1 MYHENKGRGKR
12 KRRKIVGM
20 VSFREFSRLVSK
32 AWKHIDVL
40 SRSEL
45 EAEARHQRRVYK
57 HKLRLWKQ
65 AQENERFNS
74 SSSSERRNLGELP
87 HDFPSNVPGALE
99 EHIQYLLRLRSEIRY
114 EIAWCTGITQEIAET
129 VATTE
134 QAHQLHGMHDLLLLQ
149 EYQESDFEPL
159 AISVLNGKSDSSDMV
174 TEWDG
179 TLSAMEDPSNPVDAR
194 CFYSPIFEEAIRDGI
209 DLAKPMDPNE
219 MEMLF

>member
-12 KRRKIVGM
+12 KHRKIAGM

-65 AQENERFNS
+65 AQENQRSFNP
-74 SSSSERRNLGELP
+74 SEEKRNLRDLP

-99 EHIQYLLRLRSEIRY
+99 ERIQHLLRPRSEIAN
-114 EIAWCTGITQEIAET
+114 EIAWRTVITQEIAET
-129 VATTE
+129 VATGE
-134 QAHQLHGMHDLLLLQ
+134 QVHQLHDMHDLLLQ

-179 TLSAMEDPSNPVDAR
+179 TLSAMEDPSNPEDAR
-194 CFYSPIFEEAIRDGI
+194 CYY
-209 DLAKPMDPNE
+209 
-219 MEMLF
+219 